1 MYELITKPLSMA
13 KNGYTTLNLPTTLV
27 EELKIWRMAFCAAYG
42 KQVSYSEMLR
52 GMLDSLEDSDPGV
65 VEEMDRLVKKHPD
78 LEEKMGKYHGAADEL
93 PINLAN

>member
-1 MYELITKPLSMA
+1 MA
-13 KNGYTTLNLPTTLV
+13 KTEYTTLNLPKALV

-78 LEEKMGKYHGAADEL
+78 LEEKMGNYTVNGEGGQQ
-93 PINLAN
+93 